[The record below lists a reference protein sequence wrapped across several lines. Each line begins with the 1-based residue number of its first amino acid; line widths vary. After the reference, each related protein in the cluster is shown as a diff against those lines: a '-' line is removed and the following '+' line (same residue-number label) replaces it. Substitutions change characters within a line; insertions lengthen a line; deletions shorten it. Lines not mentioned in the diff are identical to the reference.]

1 MSIFYKSTALIFCLA
16 IASFATPNKDLF
28 FGTRFEIG
36 PTWYSNSKHFFDEEA
51 SGGTASLGLFFQVPI
66 APQIYFRPTVAI
78 ATQTETY
85 EYDHEVT
92 SSYSTYTYTQNE
104 NYTLESQR
112 VDIKFLFHFKT
123 YERTHG
129 FFIDVG
135 PMVSLNRTSDSYIE
149 QDYYSD
155 TDLNDF
161 VIHKKREFGFV
172 IGGGFALGR
181 RIEMDI
187 HYNKMLTRAYTVK
200 NDDSLLSQAD
210 SKAAPRGSSVTFG
223 FNFLLF

>member
-1 MSIFYKSTALIFCLA
+1 MSIFYKFTTLIFCLA
-16 IASFATPNKDLF
+16 LASFANPSKDLF
-28 FGTRFEIG
+28 FGTRFEVG
-36 PTWYSNSKHFFDEEA
+36 PTWYANSQHFFDEEA
-51 SGGTASLGLFFQVPI
+51 TGVTASLGLFFQIPI

-78 ATQTETY
+78 KAQSETY

-92 SSYSTYTYTQNE
+92 SSYSSYTQNE
-104 NYTLESQR
+104 SYTLESQG

-123 YERTHG
+123 YQRTHG

-135 PMVSLNRTSDSYIE
+135 PMVSLNRTSDSYVE
-149 QDYYSD
+149 QDYYYSD

-161 VIHKKREFGFV
+161 VIHEKREFGFV

-187 HYNKMLTRAYTVK
+187 HYNRMLTRAYTVK

-210 SKAAPRGSSVTFG
+210 SKAAPRGSSITFG